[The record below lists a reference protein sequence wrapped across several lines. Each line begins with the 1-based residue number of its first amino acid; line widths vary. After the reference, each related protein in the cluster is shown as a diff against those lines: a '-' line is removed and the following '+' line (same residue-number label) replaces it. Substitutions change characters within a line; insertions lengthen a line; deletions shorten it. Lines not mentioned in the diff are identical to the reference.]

1 MRAERSTQ
9 IQVRAASAALHS
21 MNPARPQL
29 LVIGLDGYDHALA
42 ERFMAEGRM
51 PHLRQLLD
59 RSARFAL
66 EDGEARFSG
75 LSWEHVST
83 GQEPE
88 LSGRWSAVDF
98 DPRLYTVTQVATR
111 SLPFVAG
118 LSARTVVFDAPYFDL
133 ARAPSARGLV
143 NWGAHDPG
151 VAAQASPASLATEI
165 EARFGPYAA
174 RRFIYGFTWPD
185 PALTHEAGVALT
197 RAVEQR
203 TAVTRWLFRERCPE
217 WNLAFVVVSE
227 LHSVIEP
234 LWHGVDEGHPLH
246 RHPSAAAARAG
257 IEAVYAATDAMI
269 GQLAAD
275 FPEATLVA
283 FATHGMGRNAADLA
297 SMLLL
302 PELLHRD
309 FFGSALFHPPSTW
322 NAADPVDMAPGET
335 WELSM
340 RAKFKHLSAP
350 ALTTRLGAALR
361 GCPLPWATGRATHDS
376 AAGASLDWMPAT
388 QYARYWPQME
398 VFALPSF
405 YDGRLRVN
413 LRGREARGRVPLH
426 RYPEV
431 LAHVRAL
438 LEGCI
443 DPATDAPAI
452 ASIKLTAGDP
462 LERGRSEADLRIV
475 WAGSPTALHHPR
487 LGTLGPV
494 PWRRTGGHTGGAG
507 VALFA
512 GAGIKAG
519 DYGRHSSMDVVPTLC
534 ALLGETPARPMSGRA
549 LLHTGFIA
557 PQTCLAGAVAGV

>member
-1 MRAERSTQ
+1 
-9 IQVRAASAALHS
+9 

-29 LVIGLDGYDHALA
+29 LVIGLDGYDPVLA

-51 PHLRQLLD
+51 PHLQQIMA
-59 RSARFAL
+59 RSACFTL
-66 EDGEARFSG
+66 EHGEDRYSG

-83 GQEPE
+83 GQGPE

-98 DPRLYTVTQVATR
+98 DPRRYTVTQVATR
-111 SLPFVAG
+111 SPPFVAG
-118 LSARTVVFDAPYFDL
+118 LSARTVLFDAPYFDL
-133 ARAPSARGLV
+133 AQAPSVRGLV

-151 VAAQASPASLATEI
+151 VAAQANPASLAAEV

-174 RRFIYGFTWPD
+174 QRFIYGFTWPD
-185 PALTHEAGVALT
+185 PALTHEAGIALT

-203 TAVTRWLFRERCPE
+203 AAVARWLLRERCPE
-217 WNLAFVVVSE
+217 WDLAFLVVSE
-227 LHSVIEP
+227 FHSVIEP

-246 RHPSAAAARAG
+246 CHPSAPAARAG
-257 IEAVYAATDAMI
+257 IESVYAAADALI

-283 FATHGMGRNAADLA
+283 FAMHGMGRNAADVPA
-297 SMLLL
+297 MLLL

-309 FFGSALFHPPSTW
+309 FFGSALFCPPSAW
-322 NAADPVDMAPGET
+322 RAADPVPLRAGER
-335 WELSM
+335 WEQVM
-340 RAKFKHLSAP
+340 RAHFRHPAAP
-350 ALTTRLGAALR
+350 SFIKRLGAALR
-361 GCPLPWATGRATHDS
+361 GRRLLQPRATQVTHDPE
-376 AAGASLDWMPAT
+376 AGASLDWMPVT
-388 QYARYWPQME
+388 QYARYWQQMD

-413 LRGREARGRVPLH
+413 LRGREAQGRVSLR

-431 LAHVRAL
+431 LARARAL
-438 LEGCI
+438 LEACI
-443 DPATDAPAI
+443 DPATGAPAI
-452 ASIKLTAGDP
+452 ASIEVITGDP
-462 LERGRSEADLRIV
+462 LQRGPSEADLRIL

-507 VALFA
+507 VAFFA

-519 DYGRHSSMDVVPTLC
+519 DYGCHSSMDVVPTVC
-534 ALLGETPARPMSGRA
+534 ALLDEKPVRAVSGRS

-557 PQTCLAGAVAGV
+557 PQTRLAETVAGV